1 MNIVSYSRDPIIPK
15 YLKYKTCLMSSKI
28 LIGPVKTNELDKLIH
43 WVDLTVKIFPAKKA
57 KKQDVAKHSVNDL
70 QKILAERIR
79 Q

>member
-1 MNIVSYSRDPIIPK
+1 
-15 YLKYKTCLMSSKI
+15 MSSKI
-28 LIGPVKTNELDKLIH
+28 QIGPVKTNKLDKLIH
-43 WVDLTVKIFPAKKA
+43 WVDLIVKIFPATKA